1 MGGWLSVLLFHAVWV
16 LAGFVWEGVRRLPVV
31 RVLVRRRVLHHA
43 CLVWML
49 LHVRI
54 FLSEVL
60 CTLRITRRLT
70 EILSRRRLL
79 NCRLRFLIIF
89 NISLISFFNSVRS
102 INLVDFDVFV
112 SKSLSACLG
121 INFKM
126 V

>member
-16 LAGFVWEGVRRLPVV
+16 LAGFVWEGVRRLTMV
-31 RVLVRRRVLHHA
+31 RVLVRRRVLHHV

-49 LHVRI
+49 LHVRV
-54 FLSEVL
+54 LLTEVL
-60 CTLRITRRLT
+60 CTLRITRSLT
-70 EILSRRRLL
+70 EILPRRRLL
-79 NCRLRFLIIF
+79 NCWLRFLIIF
-89 NISLISFFNSVRS
+89 NISLISFFNSVWS

-112 SKSLSACLG
+112 SKSLSACLS

>member
-1 MGGWLSVLLFHAVWV
+1 MGGWLSVLLFHTVWV

-31 RVLVRRRVLHHA
+31 RVLVCRRVLHHA

-54 FLSEVL
+54 LLSEVL
-60 CTLRITRRLT
+60 STLRITGRLT

-112 SKSLSACLG
+112 SKSLSACLS

>member
-1 MGGWLSVLLFHAVWV
+1 MSVLLFHAVWI
-16 LAGFVWEGVRRLPVV
+16 LPGFVWVGVCRLAVV

-54 FLSEVL
+54 FLTEVL
-60 CTLRITRRLT
+60 CTLRITRSLT

-112 SKSLSACLG
+112 SKSLSPCLSV
-121 INFKM
+121 NFKM